1 MSTFLR
7 QLGAACARHGIRTLL
22 VWIAVLLIGG
32 IGVWQAG
39 PQLSNDFKIPGTEAQ
54 DGLDIISE
62 RFPELAGLTAQV
74 IVESPDDHPIETHRD
89 QVQRVVDQLSAVPHV
104 TQAADPWS
112 ELLRTPTISTDGRFA
127 LINVQLDLALGQD
140 DDGALDTIET
150 VAADSTKAGMPASVG
165 GQIYQLTSV
174 PLSPLELVGV
184 AIALIILAITFRALL
199 PAVLPV
205 ITGLLGVS
213 IAMTGVLIV
222 AQWVD
227 ISTTTPTLAIM
238 IGLAVG
244 IDYCLFIV
252 SRHRSQLAHGWN
264 VVDSIAMANA
274 TSGGAVIFA
283 AITVVIALCGLIV
296 SGIPFLAVMGLC
308 AAAAV
313 AVSAVIAV
321 TAIPALMGLMGE
333 RLRPRHARASRRSGQ
348 EETRKHAAKHSKQS
362 ASQWWVSVITARPWI
377 TIAVVLVFLSAVVI
391 PAKDLRLS
399 LPDNGAEPVGTPAR
413 DTYELVANEFGDGAN
428 APLLIIGGII
438 QSEDPLGLV
447 DELADRVEQVD
458 GIRSIQIATP
468 NRNADLAAVIAIPEA
483 ASNDPATEKALEN
496 LREAADTW
504 ERELGVEDIHVT
516 GMVAARMDV
525 TARLTDALVPFA
537 SLVVGLALIVLT
549 VVFRSLWVPLTAT
562 IGYLLSIGAAF
573 GVTSMIFSWGWFT
586 GPLRISNTGPVI
598 CFMPIMALGVL
609 FGLAMDYQVFLVTRM
624 REYWTHGED
633 ARQAV
638 KKGFASSAPVVV
650 AAALIMV
657 SVFFGFIP
665 SGSFYVQPIA
675 LALAVG
681 VAIDAFIV
689 RMTLIPAVMMV
700 LGKRAWRFP
709 RALDRVVPHVDVEG
723 VAMDHLSDHM
733 EWKRVNGPAIL
744 RMEDVRIN
752 EGGQTVASCDEL
764 IVWPGEVIQLDGPPS
779 QVRTLMCAAA
789 GLIRADQGIIVV
801 RDNDA
806 RDRSSWMRANIPIM
820 LRASW
825 AHMIASDAEE
835 SDKNLV
841 LVDCP
846 VTEQVRDQLIS
857 ATVEQEGALIVG
869 PQAGNSGFVVTRT
882 VKIGGDA

>member
-1 MSTFLR
+1 MS
-7 QLGAACARHGIRTLL
+7 
-22 VWIAVLLIGG
+22 
-32 IGVWQAG
+32 
-39 PQLSNDFKIPGTEAQ
+39 
-54 DGLDIISE
+54 IS
-62 RFPELAGLTAQV
+62 
-74 IVESPDDHPIETHRD
+74 
-89 QVQRVVDQLSAVPHV
+89 
-104 TQAADPWS
+104 
-112 ELLRTPTISTDGRFA
+112 
-127 LINVQLDLALGQD
+127 
-140 DDGALDTIET
+140 
-150 VAADSTKAGMPASVG
+150 
-165 GQIYQLTSV
+165 
-174 PLSPLELVGV
+174 
-184 AIALIILAITFRALL
+184 
-199 PAVLPV
+199 
-205 ITGLLGVS
+205 
-213 IAMTGVLIV
+213 
-222 AQWVD
+222 
-227 ISTTTPTLAIM
+227 
-238 IGLAVG
+238 
-244 IDYCLFIV
+244 
-252 SRHRSQLAHGWN
+252 
-264 VVDSIAMANA
+264 
-274 TSGGAVIFA
+274 
-283 AITVVIALCGLIV
+283 
-296 SGIPFLAVMGLC
+296 
-308 AAAAV
+308 AAV
-313 AVSAVIAV
+313 
-321 TAIPALMGLMGE
+321 
-333 RLRPRHARASRRSGQ
+333 
-348 EETRKHAAKHSKQS
+348 
-362 ASQWWVSVITARPWI
+362 
-377 TIAVVLVFLSAVVI
+377 
-391 PAKDLRLS
+391 
-399 LPDNGAEPVGTPAR
+399 
-413 DTYELVANEFGDGAN
+413 
-428 APLLIIGGII
+428 
-438 QSEDPLGLV
+438 
-447 DELADRVEQVD
+447 
-458 GIRSIQIATP
+458 
-468 NRNADLAAVIAIPEA
+468 
-483 ASNDPATEKALEN
+483 
-496 LREAADTW
+496 
-504 ERELGVEDIHVT
+504 
-516 GMVAARMDV
+516 
-525 TARLTDALVPFA
+525 
-537 SLVVGLALIVLT
+537 
-549 VVFRSLWVPLTAT
+549 
-562 IGYLLSIGAAF
+562 
-573 GVTSMIFSWGWFT
+573 
-586 GPLRISNTGPVI
+586 
-598 CFMPIMALGVL
+598 MALGVL

-835 SDKNLV
+835 SDKKLV